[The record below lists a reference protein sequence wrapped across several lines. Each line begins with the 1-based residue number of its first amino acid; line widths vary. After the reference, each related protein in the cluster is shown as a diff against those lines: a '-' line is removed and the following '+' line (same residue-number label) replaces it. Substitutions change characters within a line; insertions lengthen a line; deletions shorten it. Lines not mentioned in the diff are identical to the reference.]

1 MDQLAWARLELL
13 EDKVRRL
20 ERQLDLVLKQ
30 LKIDVPD
37 ESLAKVRELLRQGKK
52 AEAVQYY
59 HRDKGVSLTE
69 AVAAV
74 EKIAKGM

>member
-1 MDQLAWARLELL
+1 
-13 EDKVRRL
+13 
-20 ERQLDLVLKQ
+20 VLKQ

>member
-1 MDQLAWARLELL
+1 MDEFARGRLEQL
-13 EDKVRRL
+13 EDKVRQL
-20 ERQLDLVLKQ
+20 ERTLDVVLKH

-37 ESLAKVRELLRQGKK
+37 AALARVQELIRQGKK

-69 AVAAV
+69 AMAAI
-74 EKIAKGM
+74 EKIAKDM

>member
-37 ESLAKVRELLRQGKK
+37 ESLAKVQELLQQGKK

-74 EKIAKGM
+74 EKIAKSM